1 MQGVDLTIDFCW
13 LYIQMIILMAIV
25 AREYARPS
33 QRNFFA
39 MLISGGIL
47 ILVSGQ
53 GWWMLRTFD
62 ESGAYEMVHLYQTI
76 SLHGARLANFYTG
89 IGIVCYGIVFLAQPK
104 RRPVVRTYL
113 VDRHNHIRF
122 HPNQLTYLFIGSW
135 VAVMASALLV
145 SAGGAVAALTAPG
158 LNFAY
163 GVTMFL
169 ILISVGKF
177 PLLQKVV
184 SEKSIRPIDVGLFFI
199 VLLFTLFNS
208 RILAAMILLQLVV
221 VINYSRYEI
230 SRRTLLSVPLLIF
243 LIFIVFGLYRD
254 FASRTGGAIEF
265 DAFFDFIAQTNGDVL
280 LDWFYGKNVE
290 SFTGLAG
297 ILTYEASAGSLE
309 HDYGLSNLSFL
320 AQFIPGALRNDPE
333 LPIKSLVENLASA
346 YPYKG
351 SIVSPGLEIAY
362 ANFGLFGIMIL
373 GTLLAC
379 FARFLH
385 SAMVRG
391 NYDRL
396 KIGVISVQPLQMIRG
411 TFANVLFFGLSD
423 LIMLSFY
430 RLILKV
436 SRGLMPIHRPSDT
449 SSLPKSDLRNQI

>member
-1 MQGVDLTIDFCW
+1 MEGVDLTIDFCW
-13 LYIQMIILMAIV
+13 LYIQIVILMVIV
-25 AREYARPS
+25 SREYARPS

-53 GWWMLRTFD
+53 AWWMLRTFD

-89 IGIVCYGIVFLAQPK
+89 IGIVCYGIVFWAQRK
-104 RRPVVRTYL
+104 RRPVVRKYL
-113 VDRHNHIRF
+113 VDRYNHNRF
-122 HPNQLTYLFIGSW
+122 QPNQLTYLFIGSW
-135 VAVMASALLV
+135 VAVMASAMLV
-145 SAGGAVAALTAPG
+145 SAGGVVAALTAPG

-163 GVTMFL
+163 GVTMLL

-177 PLLQKVV
+177 PLLQKMV
-184 SEKSIRPIDVGLFFI
+184 SKKSIRPIDVGLFLV

-221 VINYSRYEI
+221 VINYSRHEI
-230 SRRTLLSVPLLIF
+230 SRRMLLLVPLLIF

-265 DAFFDFIAQTNGDVL
+265 DALFYFIAEINGDGL
-280 LDWFYGKNVE
+280 IDWFYGKNIE
-290 SFTGLAG
+290 SFAGLAG
-297 ILTYEASAGSLE
+297 ILTYEISAGSIQ
-309 HDYGLSNLSFL
+309 HDYGLSNLGFL
-320 AQFIPGALRNDPE
+320 GQFIPGSLRNDPE
-333 LPIKSLVENLASA
+333 LPIKFLIENLASV

-351 SIVSPGLEIAY
+351 SIISPGLEIAY
-362 ANFGLFGIMIL
+362 ANFGLLGIMIL
-373 GTLLAC
+373 GGLLAS
-379 FARFLH
+379 FAQFLH
-385 SAMVRG
+385 SAMVSR
-391 NYDRL
+391 NFDRL
-396 KIGVISVQPLQMIRG
+396 KIGVISVQPLQMVRG

-423 LIMLSFY
+423 LIMLSLY

-436 SRGLMPIHRPSDT
+436 SRGLMLIHRPSD
-449 SSLPKSDLRNQI
+449 SSRLYKSDLRN